1 MSKLLFILKKRE
13 MTLDENTTLN
23 QEYRPYFQYCVSS
36 GLRNSANFVVDMLNQ
51 NGLDSK
57 LVEVIDNNAIDREV
71 TDYRPTH
78 VIIEAFWVVPE
89 KFEVLQKLH
98 PRVKWIIRNHS
109 EMPFLASDGVA
120 LDWTLKYLKYKNVY
134 IAPNSLKAYNDTCH
148 IVESAFGRKHS
159 IRKKIVYLPNFY
171 NIKQN
176 IINRK
181 PIGDTVNV
189 GCFGAIRPMKN
200 HLVQAIAAI
209 AYATKTNKKLR
220 FHINVARIENQG
232 NNVLK
237 NLRNLFNNLDNCEL
251 VEHGWL
257 QHDDFLVLLE
267 QMDFGLQ
274 ASLTESFNIVAADFV
289 SRGIPIV
296 VSDEIDWIPSHFWCN
311 PTDSNDI
318 VRAMERVLF
327 GFDFLGKARYA
338 LRSLEKYNKKSE
350 YIWLRYFDWEE
361 SQNNSSDRD

>member
-1 MSKLLFILKKRE
+1 MSKLLFILKKRDI
-13 MTLDENTTLN
+13 TLDETTTLN

-36 GLRNSANFVVDMLNQ
+36 GLRNSAMFVVDMMNQ
-51 NGLDSK
+51 NGLESK
-57 LVEVIDNNAIDREV
+57 LVEVVDNNAIDREV
-71 TDYRPTH
+71 TEYRPTH

-89 KFEVLQKLH
+89 KFAVLQRLH
-98 PRVKWIIRNHS
+98 PYVKWIVRNHS

-120 LDWTLKYLKYKNVY
+120 LEWTLKYLTYDNVY
-134 IAPNSLKAYNDTCH
+134 VAPNSVKAFRDTCH
-148 IVESAFGRKHS
+148 IVESAYGRKNPM
-159 IRKKIVYLPNFY
+159 RKKVLYLPNFY

-176 IINRK
+176 VVNRK
-181 PIGDTVNV
+181 PIGDTIDV

-209 AYATKTNKKLR
+209 AYATKNNKKLR

-237 NLRNLFNNLDNCEL
+237 NLRSLFNNLDNCEL

-257 QHDDFLVLLE
+257 QHDDFLTLLE

-289 SRGIPIV
+289 SRGIPII
-296 VSDEIDWIPSHFWCN
+296 VSNEIDWIPSHFWCKA
-311 PTDSNDI
+311 TDSKDI
-318 VRAMERVLF
+318 VQTIESVMF
-327 GFDFLGKARYA
+327 GFDFLGKANYA
-338 LRSLEKYNKKSE
+338 LWSLNRYNKKSE
-350 YIWLRYFDWEE
+350 RTWVTYFEE
-361 SQNNSSDRD
+361 D